1 MNHWKTKA
9 AQAGSRG
16 GENSHQLLNINTTGM
31 PAQPRRTPMSD
42 QGSARKERVEQL
54 RLFSIDGAWAEPY
67 IARAKGNVAATSA
80 AARERMTQ

>member
-9 AQAGSRG
+9 ARAGSRG

-54 RLFSIDGAWAEPY
+54 RLFSIDGVWAEPY
-67 IARAKGNVAATSA
+67 VPARRMRKPTTSA
-80 AARERMTQ
+80 AAGERMTQ